1 MAATNVE
8 VWQRGE
14 VVGVSD
20 VAEKIKKFV
29 IRQSNPAKAQA
40 GSHIDLMVTINGEKV
55 RRSYSVVKQS
65 EDLRDLEIA
74 VFEVRNSRGGSI
86 AMHNLSVGD
95 ELDITQPIQNFPLR
109 FGAKRYVL
117 LAGGIGV
124 TAIVEMA
131 RQLLQHGADYKFFYV
146 ARSKK
151 AMAFADELKSVHGD
165 NLVIHIDDEDNRLE
179 VGEVMK
185 HVDKTTELYMCGPI
199 RLMDEVRRT
208 FASTDL
214 DVTNL
219 RYETFGASGWFEPEV
234 FTVRVPERGV
244 EVSVGKNQTIVEAL
258 EASGLDVMADCRK
271 GECGLCEARIID
283 LNGKIDHR
291 DVFYSAHQKSDNEK
305 IACCVSRLVA
315 DNGTAS
321 IDLALS

>member
-1 MAATNVE
+1 MAATNIE
-8 VWQRGE
+8 VWQRGQI
-14 VVGVSD
+14 VGISD

-40 GSHIDLMVTINGEKV
+40 GSHIDLMIEVNGEKV
-55 RRSYSVVKQS
+55 RRSYSVVRQS
-65 EDLRDLEIA
+65 ADLLDLEIA

-109 FGAKRYVL
+109 FGAKKYVL

-131 RQLLQHGADYKFFYV
+131 NQLKTFGADYKFFYV
-146 ARSKK
+146 ARSRK
-151 AMAFADELKSVHGD
+151 AMAFAEELKSLHGD
-165 NLVIHIDDEDNRLE
+165 RIVVHIDDEDDRLN
-179 VGEVMK
+179 VSEVMNA
-185 HVDKTTELYMCGPI
+185 VDRDTELYMCGPI

-208 FASTDL
+208 FAGSDL
-214 DVTNL
+214 DITNL

-258 EASGLDVMADCRK
+258 EASGLEVMADCRK
-271 GECGLCEARIID
+271 GECGLCEARIISLD
-283 LNGKIDHR
+283 GKIDHR
-291 DVFYSAHQKSDNEK
+291 DVFYSAEQKAEREK

-315 DNGTAS
+315 ESGTATIEIS
-321 IDLALS
+321 IS

>member
-8 VWQRGE
+8 VWQQGE
-14 VVGVSD
+14 VIEVAE

-40 GSHIDLMVTINGEKV
+40 GSHIDLMIRVNGEAV
-55 RRSYSVVKQS
+55 RRSYSVVRQS
-65 EDLRDLEIA
+65 ADLRDLEIA

-86 AMHNLSVGD
+86 AMHGLTVGD
-95 ELDITQPIQNFPLR
+95 ELEITQPIQNFPLR
-109 FGAKRYVL
+109 FGAKKYVL

-124 TAIVEMA
+124 TAVVEMA
-131 RQLLQHGADYKFFYV
+131 WKLLEHGADYKFFYV

-151 AMAFADELKSVHGD
+151 AMAFADELKSIHGEK
-165 NLVIHIDDEDNRLE
+165 LVIHIDDEDNRLD

-185 HVDKTTELYMCGPI
+185 YVDKSTELYMCGPI
-199 RLMDEVRRT
+199 RLMDEVRRN
-208 FASTDL
+208 FSEADL
-214 DVTNL
+214 DITNL
-219 RYETFGASGWFEPEV
+219 RFETFGASGWFEPEV

-258 EASGLDVMADCRK
+258 EANGLDVMADCRK
-271 GECGLCEARIID
+271 GECGLCEARILD

-291 DVFYSAHQKSDNEK
+291 DVFYSPEQKSENEK

-315 DNGTAS
+315 VDGSAS

>member
-8 VWQRGE
+8 VWQQGE
-14 VVGVSD
+14 VIEVAE

-40 GSHIDLMVTINGEKV
+40 GSHIDLMIRVNGEAV
-55 RRSYSVVKQS
+55 RRSYSVVRQS
-65 EDLRDLEIA
+65 ADLRDLEIA

-86 AMHNLSVGD
+86 AMHGLNVGD
-95 ELDITQPIQNFPLR
+95 ELEITQPIQNFPLR
-109 FGAKRYVL
+109 FGAKNYVL

-124 TAIVEMA
+124 TAVVEMA
-131 RQLLQHGADYKFFYV
+131 RKLLEHGADYKFFYV

-151 AMAFADELKSVHGD
+151 AMAFADELKSIHGEK
-165 NLVIHIDDEDNRLE
+165 LVIHIDDEDNRLD

-185 HVDKTTELYMCGPI
+185 HVDKSTELYMCGPI
-199 RLMDEVRRT
+199 RLMDEVRRN
-208 FASTDL
+208 FSESDL
-214 DVTNL
+214 DITNL

-258 EASGLDVMADCRK
+258 EATGLDVMADCRK
-271 GECGLCEARIID
+271 GECGLCEARILN

-291 DVFYSAHQKSDNEK
+291 DVFYSPEQKSENEK

-315 DNGTAS
+315 DGGAAS

>member
-8 VWQRGE
+8 VWQQGE
-14 VVGVSD
+14 VIEVAE

-40 GSHIDLMVTINGEKV
+40 GSHIDLMIRVGGETV
-55 RRSYSVVKQS
+55 RRSYSVVRQS
-65 EDLRDLEIA
+65 ADLRDLEIA

-86 AMHNLSVGD
+86 AMHQLAIGD
-95 ELDITQPIQNFPLR
+95 QLDITQPIQNFPLR
-109 FGAKRYVL
+109 FGAKKYVL
-117 LAGGIGV
+117 VAGGIGI

-131 RQLLQHGADYKFFYV
+131 KQLKEFGANYEFFYV
-146 ARSKK
+146 ARSRK
-151 AMAFADELKSVHGD
+151 AMAFAEELKALHGD
-165 NLVIHIDDEDNRLE
+165 KLEIHIDDEENRLN
-179 VGEVMK
+179 VSEVMK
-185 HVDKTTELYMCGPI
+185 SVDHSTEFYMCGPI
-199 RLMDEVRRT
+199 RLMDEIRRA
-208 FASTDL
+208 FAGSDL
-214 DVTNL
+214 DITNL

-258 EASGLDVMADCRK
+258 EASGLEVMSDCRK
-271 GECGLCEARIID
+271 GECGLCEARILSID
-283 LNGKIDHR
+283 GKIDHR
-291 DVFYSAHQKSDNEK
+291 DVFYSPEQKAEREK

-315 DNGTAS
+315 ESGTAS